1 MKIAFVDLGQR
12 FDSQAPSG
20 ETFSIAQSRAKEA
33 RVASAE
39 VFVQRPH
46 HSHQTGLLAARRAG
60 LSHGWRICRAGAIS
74 LSLLA
79 AVAALPA
86 NAQTSSANAVS
97 ARGFLD
103 AGKDAFKAKDYSR
116 AAGLFQKAF
125 AADPSLT
132 IALYNQ
138 AFALKKAN
146 LLAQARDVYDAYTK
160 VKPEDPDGFYGLADV
175 YRLLGNEKN
184 AIQTFNIYLT
194 MEKRPNKDR
203 YVKFAREYL
212 AQAGA
217 SAAPKKEEPLG
228 FQAREAKKSADEM
241 YVAANKELRAGSY
254 ASAAASFATVYD
266 LDPRRHQALLKM
278 GLALRK
284 DKQYPAAASAYQRYI
299 KARPGDFD
307 GLFGLAE
314 TKRLMGAQRD
324 AADLFKK
331 YLAREDRAS
340 RKKYRAYAQ
349 EQLGA
354 LNAAIAAAPKSTP
367 KAATSTPA
375 ISPEKQAL
383 LDAAQR
389 LYSAKEY
396 AQAAEQYDAAWRLD
410 PSDVDPLRKKA
421 LSLRKAEQYPQARTV
436 YENLVAR
443 DRNDLDSVFGLAETL
458 RLEGNAARSQKVFTT
473 YLAKERR
480 PERKSYVDYARQQL
494 SQGAGASDG
503 KTPVAAANEGG
514 ANADPALAQAKMK
527 EGAKAY
533 GEKRYK
539 EAIAAF
545 RAAQVADPNL
555 DDAWMKEALALRKAG
570 AFDEARKA
578 YLQYQTRRPDDLDAV
593 FGIAETDRLA
603 GKSASALTLFRKYVA
618 EEQRPNRSSYVAYA
632 KKTIAGLSSA
642 AGEDPNAAQKLVTK
656 GTELYRQG
664 KFDDAAS
671 VFAEAKE
678 ALPSDPSIAHR
689 HALSLR
695 KGGRYD
701 EAIAAYDALLTK
713 DETDLDAVFGRAESL
728 RLKGD
733 DESALQAF
741 RTYLL
746 REDRADRAKYQ
757 KYATAKVEELSGGA
771 ATADA
776 GDRPAGAVASG
787 PPPGPASPSERHAAV
802 LGRNLAAADLVKK
815 ASEAKDAENYDAA
828 RQYLALAIARAPRD
842 PNAYFVRGELFEAVG
857 NAEAARDNYL
867 KVMELAAGTPL
878 GDRAERQLNGADA
891 SAGPR
896 IVRSAR
902 QVVPLSAAEEAKV
915 NAAIIEGRA
924 ALDRGAAADA
934 VPTLEEAVRTDKRS
948 LEAWMVLG
956 DAYLASDDDSGPAKA
971 VGAFQRAAFLAP
983 NAAAP
988 LWGLARAYDRQEM
1001 KSKATP
1007 LYARYAKS
1015 DASDVDAEKQKKAE
1029 LYAQGLDPKRPWIRR

>member
-1 MKIAFVDLGQR
+1 M
-12 FDSQAPSG
+12 
-20 ETFSIAQSRAKEA
+20 
-33 RVASAE
+33 ASAE
-39 VFVQRPH
+39 VFVQRPTCL
-46 HSHQTGLLAARRAG
+46 SRRRSPKRPGLAR
-60 LSHGWRICRAGAIS
+60 WRAGAFS
-74 LSLLA
+74 LSLFA
-79 AVAALPA
+79 AVVALPA
-86 NAQTSSANAVS
+86 AAQTSSANAVQ

-125 AADPSLT
+125 AADSTLT

-184 AIQTFNIYLT
+184 AIQTFNLYLS

-203 YVKFAREYL
+203 YIKFAREYL

-217 SAAPKKEEPLG
+217 SAAPAKKEPLG

-241 YVAANKELRAGSY
+241 YVAATKELRAGNY
-254 ASAAASFATVYD
+254 AAAAASFATVYD

-284 DKQYPAAASAYQRYI
+284 DKQYPAAASAYQRFN
-299 KARPGDFD
+299 KAEPGDFD

-314 TKRLMGAQRD
+314 TKRLMGADRE

-349 EQLGA
+349 EQLNT
-354 LNAAIAAAPKSTP
+354 LNAAIAASPSTSAPGVAS
-367 KAATSTPA
+367 KAAAPA
-375 ISPEKQAL
+375 VPPEKQAH
-383 LDAAQR
+383 LDAAQKH
-389 LYSAKEY
+389 YAAKEY
-396 AQAAEQYDAAWRLD
+396 ALAAENYDAAWRLD
-410 PSDVDPLRKKA
+410 TADVDPLRKKA
-421 LSLRKAEQYPQARTV
+421 LSLRKAEQYPQARSV

-458 RLEGNAARSQKVFTT
+458 RLEGNAERSKKVFTT
-473 YLAKERR
+473 YISKERR

-494 SQGAGASDG
+494 NGGAAVPTTSASAE
-503 KTPVAAANEGG
+503 TATAANAGVAIESGG
-514 ANADPALAQAKMK
+514 APVDSALAQAKMD
-527 EGAKAY
+527 EGKKAY
-533 GEKRYK
+533 AEKRYK
-539 EAIAAF
+539 NAIAAF
-545 RAAQVADPNL
+545 RAAQAADPGL
-555 DDAWMKEALALRKAG
+555 DDAWLKEALALRKAG

-578 YLQYQTRRPDDLDAV
+578 YLQYQSRRPDDLDAV

-603 GKSASALTLFRKYVA
+603 GKTESALTLFRKYV
-618 EEQRPNRSSYVAYA
+618 EEEERSDRGSYVEYA
-632 KKTIAGLSSA
+632 KKTIARLSSE
-642 AGEDPNAAQKLVTK
+642 AGEDPSAAQKLVTQ

-664 KFDDAAS
+664 KFSEAAAIFS
-671 VFAEAKE
+671 EAQK
-678 ALPSDPSIAHR
+678 ALPSDASIAHR
-689 HALSLR
+689 YALSLR
-695 KGGRYD
+695 KAGRHD
-701 EAIAAYDALLTK
+701 EAIAAYDAIIAQ
-713 DETDLDAVFGRAESL
+713 DDTDLDAVFGRAESL
-728 RLKGD
+728 RLRGD
-733 DESALQAF
+733 DTRALQAF
-741 RTYLL
+741 RSYLF
-746 REDRADRAKYQ
+746 REDREERAKYQ
-757 KYATAKVEELSGGA
+757 AYAKTKVDELSATASPGGDD
-771 ATADA
+771 DA
-776 GDRPAGAVASG
+776 ERPGAIGVGVAASG

-802 LGRNLAAADLVKK
+802 LGRNLAASELVQQ
-815 ASEAKDAENYDAA
+815 ASAAKDAENYDAA

-842 PNAYFVRGELFEAVG
+842 PAAYLVRGELYEAVG
-857 NAEAARDNYL
+857 NADAARDDYI

-891 SAGPR
+891 AAGPR
-896 IVRSAR
+896 IVRSPR
-902 QVVPLSAAEEAKV
+902 KVVPLSAAEVAKV
-915 NAAIIEGRA
+915 NAAILEGRA
-924 ALDRGAAADA
+924 ALDRGAAAEA
-934 VPTLEEAVRTDKRS
+934 IPVLEEAVRTDKRNV
-948 LEAWMVLG
+948 EAWMVLG
-956 DAYLASDDDSGPAKA
+956 DAYLESDDDQGAAKA

-1001 KSKATP
+1001 KTKATP

-1015 DASDVDAEKQKKAE
+1015 DAPDVDDEKRKKAE
-1029 LYAQGLDPKRPWIRR
+1029 LFAQGLDPKRPWIRR